1 MPSDIGNNSD
11 ATLKVN
17 QMNWPF
23 ILRRILF
30 FGLLVLMI
38 GFLLLFIYFQPTEL
52 ITKLGVR
59 NSFLLA
65 FCLSMLGA
73 FTSLTNLTA
82 YPMIFALVM
91 GQMNFLLV
99 GFIAGLGLASG
110 DLLFFAFG
118 FSARDLTD
126 QKGKSKLRKIFE
138 KIQKMPPLLIQALI
152 FFYVA
157 GTPFPNNLLSGSL
170 AFIGYPFRKIL
181 LPLALGDIA
190 FCILVAWLSLQGITL
205 F

>member
-1 MPSDIGNNSD
+1 MPSDIRENSD
-11 ATLKVN
+11 ATLKVS

-30 FGLLVLMI
+30 FGLLVFMI
-38 GFLLLFIYFQPTEL
+38 GFLVLFIYFQPTEL

-65 FCLSMLGA
+65 FFLSLLGA

-99 GFIAGLGLASG
+99 GFIAGMGMAAG
-110 DLLFFAFG
+110 DLLFFVFG

-126 QKGKSKLRKIFE
+126 QKGKSKLRKILE
-138 KIQKMPPLLIQALI
+138 KIRKMPPLLVQALI

-170 AFIGYPFRKIL
+170 AFIGYPFKKIL

-190 FCILVAWLSLQGITL
+190 FCILVAWLSLQGIKL